1 MKYTRYRKLLLLPV
15 IVVCLSCNNN
25 KEKKLDSAIQRFD
38 SVIAPAKLTAK
49 KAQAWVIDTAES
61 KVEFTI
67 KNMGL
72 NVNGSLHRLK
82 GNIVFDKKNLKGSG
96 FSGSVDVRSIS
107 TGIKKRDD
115 DLMEPKFFNEKDFP
129 KITFT
134 TDSIT
139 ADGDKYEANGKFMIK
154 GFPKHVSIPFSFE
167 TEGNKGIFK
176 SEFTLNRLD
185 FDLGGKVSIM
195 GNDIDVKLSIVTIKK

>member
-1 MKYTRYRKLLLLPV
+1 MKHTRYRNMLLLL
-15 IVVCLSCNNN
+15 IVTVCFSCSNN

-38 SVIAPAKLTAK
+38 SVIAPAKLSAK
-49 KAQAWVIDTAES
+49 KAQVWVIDTAES

-72 NVNGSLHRLK
+72 NVDGSLHRLK
-82 GNIVFDKKNLKGSG
+82 GTIIFDKKNLKGSG
-96 FSGSVDVRSIS
+96 FSGSVDVSSIS
-107 TGIKKRDD
+107 TGIEKRDA
-115 DLMEPKFFNEKDFP
+115 DLMAPKFFNEKDFP

-139 ADGDKYEANGKFMIK
+139 AHGADYEANGKFMIK
-154 GFPKHVSIPFSFE
+154 GFPKHVSIPFSFDA
-167 TEGNKGIFK
+167 TGNKGVFT

-195 GNDIDVKLSIVTIKK
+195 GNDVKVKLSIVTTKK